1 MGMGTVILRRLLTLI
16 PMMFLVS
23 IGLFAISLQ
32 LNPDKAAHIRA
43 GGADNASL
51 EIIESIKRE
60 LHLDKPIHER
70 YGRWLFDIV
79 RGDLGESLTRPIPV
93 DTPDGGTE
101 FRGRSVATE
110 IRDAVPRTLS
120 IAMVGVVFGVTVGV
134 TVGLIGGLRPGS
146 LLDRFSVLSTTAGIA
161 MPSFWLI
168 MLLIIAFSVNRDWL
182 PATGYEPLET
192 GVWNWLS
199 RILLPGISVGVAMAA
214 VTARQLRSALMDVM
228 GAAYI
233 RTAWAK
239 GGSSARV
246 VVRHALKN
254 AANAPLTVMG
264 NQFAHLLSGTI
275 VIESLVGIRGLGWL
289 VVTAVRSN
297 DITMI
302 QGLVLFFVVVTV
314 AINLVIDLL
323 YSYLNPKVRV
333 G

>member
-16 PMMFLVS
+16 PLMFLVS

-43 GGADNASL
+43 GGAENASL
-51 EIIESIKRE
+51 EIIESIRRE

-70 YGRWLFDIV
+70 YGRWLYDV
-79 RGDLGESLTRPIPV
+79 VQLDLGESLTRPIPV
-93 DTPDGGTE
+93 DTPDGRTE

-110 IRDAVPRTLS
+110 IRNALPRTLS

-146 LLDRFSVLSTTAGIA
+146 LLDRFSVLGTTAGIA

-192 GVWNWLS
+192 GVWSWLS

-214 VTARQLRSALMDVM
+214 VTARQLRAALMDVM

-333 G
+333 S

>member
-16 PMMFLVS
+16 PMMLLVS

-43 GGADNASL
+43 GGAENASL
-51 EIIESIKRE
+51 EIIESIKRD

-70 YGRWLFDIV
+70 YGRWLFDVV

-93 DTPDGGTE
+93 DSPDGGTE
-101 FRGRSVATE
+101 FRGRSVVTE

-120 IAMVGVVFGVTVGV
+120 IAMVGVVFGITVGV

-214 VTARQLRSALMDVM
+214 VTARQLRAALMDVM

-246 VVRHALKN
+246 VMRHALKN

-289 VVTAVRSN
+289 VVTSVRSN